1 MRDDEKKEDY
11 REEPIC
17 GRRGNGAYQKTADYL
32 CDGKILCIDFG
43 RKRIW
48 EPPGTRWLTVK
59 RWILPMGL
67 LREDDTKVGGCRP
80 HRAWRKLGRGRV
92 VCPDAMAGQVVP
104 SGENSPM
111 KSLK

>member
-17 GRRGNGAYQKTADYL
+17 RRRNGADQKTANYL

-80 HRAWRKLGRGRV
+80 HRAWEKVREGE
-92 VCPDAMAGQVVP
+92 
-104 SGENSPM
+104 SGLSGCDGWTCG
-111 KSLK
+111 SVR